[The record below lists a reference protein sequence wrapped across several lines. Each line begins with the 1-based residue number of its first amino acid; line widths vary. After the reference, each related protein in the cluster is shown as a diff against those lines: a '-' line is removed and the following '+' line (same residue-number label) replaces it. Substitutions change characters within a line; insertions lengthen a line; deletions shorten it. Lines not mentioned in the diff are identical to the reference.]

1 MPVDAYTVAM
11 WLGLAF
17 AGPTPPA
24 PAPDPELLEFLGSF
38 ETKTGQWPEL
48 NEALAKEPAAKTAV
62 PTELPPKKGE
72 PE

>member
-1 MPVDAYTVAM
+1 MPVDAYAVAM

-17 AGPTPPA
+17 AEPMPPA

-38 ETKTGQWPEL
+38 ETKTGQWPEM
-48 NEALAKEPAAKTAV
+48 NEVLAKEPAVKTAA
-62 PTELPPKKGE
+62 PPELPPKGE